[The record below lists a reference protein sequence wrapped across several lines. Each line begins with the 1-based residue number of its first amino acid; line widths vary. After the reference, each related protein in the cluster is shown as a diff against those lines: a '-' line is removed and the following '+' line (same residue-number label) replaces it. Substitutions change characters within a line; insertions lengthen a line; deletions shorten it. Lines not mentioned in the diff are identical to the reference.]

1 MHNIQYFFKQDFGTI
16 WGFCT
21 SIAIFVIVIKILVKI
36 EVRKKVDSIDIE
48 DEDWKA
54 NEEEHR
60 EYAKL
65 GMAALSIGR
74 YIYIKEQ
81 ALIFKHIVY
90 LFPFLPTMKFEE
102 EFFLSYA

>member
-1 MHNIQYFFKQDFGTI
+1 M
-16 WGFCT
+16 
-21 SIAIFVIVIKILVKI
+21 IVIKILVKI
-36 EVRKKVDSIDIE
+36 EVREKVDSIDIE

-74 YIYIKEQ
+74 CRLLNYEI
-81 ALIFKHIVY
+81 
-90 LFPFLPTMKFEE
+90 
-102 EFFLSYA
+102 

>member
-1 MHNIQYFFKQDFGTI
+1 MSKFQCVYRKYFSKQDFGTI
-16 WGFCT
+16 LGFCT
-21 SIAIFVIVIKILVKI
+21 SMAIFIIVIKILVKI
-36 EVRKKVDSIDIE
+36 EVREKVDSIDIE

-74 YIYIKEQ
+74 YI
-81 ALIFKHIVY
+81 LRNKH
-90 LFPFLPTMKFEE
+90 
-102 EFFLSYA
+102 

>member
-36 EVRKKVDSIDIE
+36 EVREKVDSIDIE

-74 YIYIKEQ
+74 C
-81 ALIFKHIVY
+81 
-90 LFPFLPTMKFEE
+90 MKFEE
-102 EFFLSYA
+102 EFFYRMH

>member
-36 EVRKKVDSIDIE
+36 EVREKVDSIDIE

-65 GMAALSIGR
+65 GMAALSIGNNILTPLNFSVCAWQNIPVKCFKICHIL
-74 YIYIKEQ
+74 YSK
-81 ALIFKHIVY
+81 ALV
-90 LFPFLPTMKFEE
+90 
-102 EFFLSYA
+102 